1 MEFVFPFF
9 FHSHMYTR
17 YSRFERAKRS
27 RKKRIE
33 ALLPG
38 EIQGTQKKKKKKK
51 RKKSIHDR
59 IASFSRLEGTG
70 RNKKV
75 TEKGV
80 GDKGDVGR
88 RDVRQ
93 AAPVGPPRASASLV
107 FHLPFLTLV
116 SQSLPLPLP
125 LSLSLLHR
133 FRRENLPPP
142 PCFTSLVHFPFVSLG

>member
-1 MEFVFPFF
+1 MRGEGRKCF
-9 FHSHMYTR
+9 TG
-17 YSRFERAKRS
+17 RS
-27 RKKRIE
+27 GVLLINLYCAGFRLKDGRKK
-33 ALLPG
+33 
-38 EIQGTQKKKKKKK
+38 GTQKKKK
-51 RKKSIHDR
+51 RKKSTHDR

-93 AAPVGPPRASASLV
+93 AAPVGPPRASAFLV

-125 LSLSLLHR
+125 LSL
-133 FRRENLPPP
+133 FAP
-142 PCFTSLVHFPFVSLG
+142 

>member
-38 EIQGTQKKKKKKK
+38 EIQGTQKKKKKK
-51 RKKSIHDR
+51 RKKSTHDR

-125 LSLSLLHR
+125 LSL
-133 FRRENLPPP
+133 FAP
-142 PCFTSLVHFPFVSLG
+142 